1 MKMHT
6 GWSTRTCTIA
16 HELGWNNMVG
26 THELGHELEHM
37 SAKEVYARANHSSNV
52 IPTFLILFKDRVA
65 SQDQN
70 KRVSYKP
77 ADERCRSAADQLRL
91 TKLKKKNRKKTIDM
105 IREALCNNENKEG
118 K

>member
-6 GWSTRTCTIA
+6 GWSRRTYTVA